1 MNHFFN
7 DFQQQFTPKSI
18 EDIVYSD
25 DDTKALIEDLVHG
38 YRPFP
43 VKEGKCGIVLYGVPG
58 TGKSALAKL
67 LPDAIERARGGTN
80 ANETYLR
87 VQPNS
92 NDMETI
98 GNLSNAA
105 MLIPFATY
113 NYFVLDEVDGLTD
126 KAMSVLKSAM
136 NYPESVWIFT
146 TNNFNKIEAGVKDR
160 CYCIPFNAAPAANWL
175 PLAKRILANAG
186 VGGISDSQLEALI
199 APCNGSARN
208 IVESI
213 VGLALKVH
221 RQQAKTN
228 ESPFATP
235 TT

>member
-1 MNHFFN
+1 MNNISN

-18 EDIVYSD
+18 EEIVFSD
-25 DDTKALIEDLVHG
+25 GDTRELIEDLVHG

-43 VKEGKCGIVLYGVPG
+43 VREGKCGILLYGVPG
-58 TGKSALAKL
+58 TGKSALAKI
-67 LPDAIERARGGTN
+67 LPDAIEQARGGTN
-80 ANETYLR
+80 AYETYLR

-98 GNLSNAA
+98 GNLSQAA
-105 MLIPFATY
+105 MLVPFATY

-136 NYPESVWIFT
+136 NYPKSVWIFT

-160 CYCIPFNAAPAANWL
+160 CYCIPFNAAPAAHWL
-175 PLAKRILANAG
+175 PLARKILARSG
-186 VGGISDSQLEALI
+186 VGGVSDSQLEAVI

-208 IVESI
+208 IVDAI
-213 VGLALKVH
+213 VGLALKAH
-221 RQQAKTN
+221 RQQAKLILPAIS
-228 ESPFATP
+228 EHTP
-235 TT
+235 